1 MCPDNVLEI
10 DDLTIGFPS
19 LADGWTRPVESVSL
33 AVAAGERVGLVGESG
48 SGKSLTALASL
59 GLVPEPGKI
68 LDGSSRAG
76 GIDVRSASLEELHR
90 IRGGIVGLAFQ
101 EAAEA
106 LNPVY
111 TVGFQ
116 IAETVSTHH
125 RVTRHEAWD
134 RTISL
139 LVEVAIDEPENIARA
154 YPHELSGG
162 QAQRVMLAL
171 ALAGRPQMLV
181 ADEPT
186 SALDVVTQAQ
196 VVELLERLTRDQ
208 GLALL
213 LISHDL
219 RVVESVVG
227 RVIVMYAGRV
237 IEEGPTAAVFSAPL
251 HPYTKMLLASA
262 PGRRGRLDDSVQD
275 PATSFARPVVRGC
288 RFSHRCPIAEPTCH
302 EEEPELLSAGPGRRV
317 RCPLA
322 EPIGGE
328 SSG

>member
-1 MCPDNVLEI
+1 MPDADAILTGALNFAARF
-10 DDLTIGFPS
+10 DDPAVRRMLGYVPSPPFTPRPLLPRLYPVTNFIG
-19 LADGWTRPVESVSL
+19 
-33 AVAAGERVGLVGESG
+33 AARAGA
-48 SGKSLTALASL
+48 TPAAASL
-59 GLVPEPGKI
+59 VDRLIDAATRLHWWQSYVPEDFG
-68 LDGSSRAG
+68 
-76 GIDVRSASLEELHR
+76 E
-90 IRGGIVGLAFQ
+90 AF
-101 EAAEA
+101 
-106 LNPVY
+106 LTRY
-111 TVGFQ
+111 GF
-116 IAETVSTHH
+116 
-125 RVTRHEAWD
+125 
-134 RTISL
+134 
-139 LVEVAIDEPENIARA
+139 
-154 YPHELSGG
+154 
-162 QAQRVMLAL
+162 
-171 ALAGRPQMLV
+171 
-181 ADEPT
+181 
-186 SALDVVTQAQ
+186 
-196 VVELLERLTRDQ
+196 VELLERLTRDQ